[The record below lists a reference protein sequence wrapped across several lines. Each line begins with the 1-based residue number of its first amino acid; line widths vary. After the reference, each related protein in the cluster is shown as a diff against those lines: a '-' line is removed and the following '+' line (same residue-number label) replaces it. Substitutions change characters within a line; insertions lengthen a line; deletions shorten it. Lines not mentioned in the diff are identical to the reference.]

1 MGGWISLSYRT
12 NFGNV
17 FLYDSRLRRASQHCG
32 LLSPCNK
39 IVLGVVLPGNHTC
52 KFLKNSTQLLDR
64 LLLCAYY
71 STVGNICQL
80 LLCLLA
86 VLPFPE
92 QLSSFP
98 TSL

>member
-52 KFLKNSTQLLDR
+52 KFLRNSATTR
-64 LLLCAYY
+64 SFVAM
-71 STVGNICQL
+71 
-80 LLCLLA
+80 CLL
-86 VLPFPE
+86 
-92 QLSSFP
+92 
-98 TSL
+98 